1 MVRLEKIGMPKHA
14 YYRIIPSFLMLAAL
28 PLSLPLLVNVL
39 EVCLGCDLLLYD
51 EDHEEEIERQVRL
64 RHNYWCVNISLL
76 FL

>member
-14 YYRIIPSFLMLAAL
+14 CYRIVPSFLMLAAL

-39 EVCLGCDLLLYD
+39 EACLGYDLLLYD

-64 RHNYWCVNISLL
+64 KHNYWCVNTSLSL
-76 FL
+76 